1 MKRVTIEVDELFA
14 TGLTMTA
21 MGADAHELRSVAV
34 LIDPN
39 RENYV
44 WIDDT
49 GESHKEWREE
59 RRE

>member
-21 MGADAHELRSVAV
+21 MGADTHELRSVAV

-49 GESHKEWREE
+49 GESHKEWRKE